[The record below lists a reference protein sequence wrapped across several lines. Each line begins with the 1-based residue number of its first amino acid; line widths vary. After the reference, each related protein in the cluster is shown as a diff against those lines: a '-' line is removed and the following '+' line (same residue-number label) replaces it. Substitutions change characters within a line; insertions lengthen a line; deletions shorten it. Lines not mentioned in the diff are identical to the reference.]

1 MGKYQCQTM
10 GEYARLLM
18 EDAVN
23 AVDKKVRTYDG
34 EGREVWMDEPDLDVK
49 SEVKAA
55 FCEVAHHLLQ
65 SLASA
70 NAIEKLS
77 GYNPTDIREYGA
89 EHQRF
94 IAEYEDDWS
103 WVYEDDE
110 EGEE

>member
-49 SEVKAA
+49 SE
-55 FCEVAHHLLQ
+55 
-65 SLASA
+65 
-70 NAIEKLS
+70 
-77 GYNPTDIREYGA
+77 
-89 EHQRF
+89 
-94 IAEYEDDWS
+94 
-103 WVYEDDE
+103 
-110 EGEE
+110 